1 MNKKAVRKQMRKKR
15 AALSAEEIQHKSN
28 LICKTLS
35 QLPEFQAAKSIAFY
49 VSTKEEVQT
58 HALIKSLLN
67 SKEKRVAVP
76 IYSSTVFSEIN
87 DWNELSQG
95 SFGILE
101 PKNVSVIDVDLVV
114 VPGIAFDRNGNR
126 LGHGH
131 GFYDRILAHFSK
143 KAIALAYEDQI
154 LENVPIVNHDMKVD
168 KIITEKRT
176 IDCQP

>member
-1 MNKKAVRKQMRKKR
+1 MDKKTVREQMRKKR
-15 AALSAEEIQHKSN
+15 ASVEDNQHKSDI
-28 LICKTLS
+28 ICKTLS
-35 QLPEFQAAKSIAFY
+35 RLPEFRAAKSIAFY
-49 VSTKEEVQT
+49 VSTKDEVQT
-58 HALIKSLLN
+58 HALIKYLL
-67 SKEKRVAVP
+67 STKEKRVAVP
-76 IYSSTVFSEIN
+76 IYHSTVFSEIN

-101 PKNVSVIDVDLVV
+101 PRNLSAIDVDLVV
-114 VPGIAFDRNGNR
+114 VPGIAFDSTGNR

-131 GFYDRILAHFSK
+131 GFYDRILAHFGK

-154 LENVPIVNHDMKVD
+154 LENVPIVNHDMKVN